1 MLSQSSIPKNEFVR
15 IYVSGEHLMCVALLT
30 RSAAK
35 SFDLLAV
42 KEAAL
47 LNVEGN
53 RFILVQ
59 QYQYQDLQSILCSKE
74 KQKLTGFLPPSLQF

>member
-1 MLSQSSIPKNEFVR
+1 
-15 IYVSGEHLMCVALLT
+15 MCVALLT

-53 RFILVQ
+53 RFIPVQ
-59 QYQYQDLQSILCSKE
+59 QYTYQDLQSIQCSKE
-74 KQKLTGFLPPSLQF
+74 KQKLTGFFTQAYNFDHQYSPPAQTDTRLKAP